1 MEKQEELQTCYEAI
15 ATFGTTKQI
24 DIAIEEMAE
33 LTQALIKFKR
43 GKQHNVEEEIAD
55 VEIMIEQLKIIF
67 DADKYER
74 FKHDKL
80 CRLKE
85 VLEDGKLKQNTGR
98 KENIK

>member
-1 MEKQEELQTCYEAI
+1 MERKEELQICYEAV
-15 ATFGTTKQI
+15 AMFGTTKQI
-24 DIAIEEMAE
+24 DMAVEEMAE
-33 LTQALIKFKR
+33 LTQALSKFKR
-43 GKQHNVEEEIAD
+43 GKIHNVEEEIAD

-67 DADKYER
+67 NADKYER

-85 VLEDGKLKQNTGR
+85 VLENGKLKQITRR